1 MIETIKPYRSVL
13 YMPGANTRA
22 LDKARSLKADA
33 IIFDLEDAVAVNEK
47 ITARENVA
55 QALKETGYGKR
66 SLIVRINGLS
76 TDWWEDDLK
85 MVADSNCDAI
95 LIPS

>member
-33 IIFDLEDAVAVNEK
+33 IIFDLEDAVAVSEK

-55 QALKETGYGKR
+55 QALKEAGYGKR
-66 SLIVRINGLS
+66 SLIVRINGLG

-95 LIPS
+95 LDS